1 MSKNG
6 ADFHLPDE
14 ILSVIP
20 TDPFDQLDLARKI
33 TSMAIASRVSQ
44 LEAETESLRKS
55 ISDKDEMVAVLQD
68 RLIELD
74 RLFQESESRL
84 RLALEENLQLVKER
98 DTLALTVKK
107 QSRDLAKLE
116 TFKRQLVL
124 SLNDDSPSQSEG
136 DIGTSDVSVTRMS
149 AWKDQSSFSRSS
161 LDADVG
167 SSKTESGE
175 DAKKTAG
182 NKLSI
187 TPYITPQLSPNAT
200 PRVSS
205 TGGSPRRLSTV
216 DSLPKFA
223 SGATSPTNSRFEDQG
238 SMSSRYPSSQQISA
252 ASSPPRRTPQ
262 IDGKEFFRQARTR
275 LSYEQFGTFL
285 ASIKELNAHRKSR
298 QETLA
303 NAEEIFG
310 TENKDLYVSFQRLL
324 NRNVQ

>member
-1 MSKNG
+1 MNG

-44 LEAETESLRKS
+44 LEAETGSLRKN
-55 ISDKDEMVAVLQD
+55 IGDKDQLIAELQH
-68 RLIELD
+68 RLSELD
-74 RLFQESESRL
+74 RLLQESESRL
-84 RLALEENLQLVKER
+84 CLALEENLRLAKER
-98 DTLALTVKK
+98 DNLSLTVKK
-107 QSRDLAKLE
+107 QSRDLNKLE
-116 TFKRQLVL
+116 TFKRQLML
-124 SLNDDSPSQSEG
+124 SLNDDGPSQYEG
-136 DIGTSDVSVTRMS
+136 DIGTSDVSVARPS
-149 AWKDQSSFSRSS
+149 AWKDQSSFIHPS
-161 LDADVG
+161 LDADIG
-167 SSKTESGE
+167 SSKTESRE
-175 DAKKTAG
+175 DATKATG

-187 TPYITPQLSPNAT
+187 TPYISPQLSPNAT

-205 TGGSPRRLSTV
+205 TGGSPRRFSTA
-216 DSLPKFA
+216 DSLSKF
-223 SGATSPTNSRFEDQG
+223 STGATSPTNSRFEDQG
-238 SMSSRYPSSQQISA
+238 SMPSRYPSSQQISA

-303 NAEEIFG
+303 KAEEIFG
-310 TENKDLYVSFQRLL
+310 AENKDLYLSFQRLL